1 MEVMGGDVEYLC
13 WELGFLG
20 WDLGFSGWVL
30 ESMSKDKGFLSW

>member
-1 MEVMGGDVEYLC
+1 MGGDVEYLC

-30 ESMSKDKGFLSW
+30 ESMSKDKGFLS